1 VTSVRPERP
10 RRAIPALLFVVGAL
24 LVALLVYG
32 VLRQAPDST
41 IDDTLAAGRQIP
53 ARAFELQL
61 LEPGRDL
68 GALRAPLKRASAD
81 GRVGIS
87 ELRGVPVV
95 LNFWAS
101 WCGPCREEAPRLQR
115 AWREQARPA
124 GVLMLGLAMQ
134 DVTSDAR
141 AFVREFAVTYPNV
154 RDPTNQTARRYG
166 VTGLPETFFIS
177 AAGQIVGHVVGVI
190 SERQLTQGIAAAR
203 RGSVLGARSGG
214 DSRPTR

>member
-1 VTSVRPERP
+1 MAKGKQRGSTP
-10 RRAIPALLFVVGAL
+10 R
-24 LVALLVYG
+24 
-32 VLRQAPDST
+32 
-41 IDDTLAAGRQIP
+41 
-53 ARAFELQL
+53 
-61 LEPGRDL
+61 
-68 GALRAPLKRASAD
+68 
-81 GRVGIS
+81 
-87 ELRGVPVV
+87 
-95 LNFWAS
+95 
-101 WCGPCREEAPRLQR
+101 QR
-115 AWREQARPA
+115 AEARERREWREQARPA

-177 AAGQIVGHVVGVI
+177 ATGQIVGHVVGVI

-203 RGSVLGARSGG
+203 RGVVLGARSGG

>member
-1 VTSVRPERP
+1 MSVRPERP
-10 RRAIPALLFVVGAL
+10 GRAIPALLFVVGAL

-41 IDDTLAAGRQIP
+41 IDDALAAGRPIP
-53 ARAFELQL
+53 ARSFALEV

-68 GALRAPLKRASAD
+68 GALRARLARASVD
-81 GRVGIS
+81 GRVGIA
-87 ELRGVPVV
+87 ELRGVAVV

-115 AWREQARPA
+115 AWREQALPA

-134 DVTSDAR
+134 DVRSDAR
-141 AFVREFAVTYPNV
+141 AFIREFAVTYPNV
-154 RDPTNQTARRYG
+154 RDPTNEVARRYG

-177 AAGQIVGHVVGVI
+177 AGGQIVGHVVGVI
-190 SERQLTQGIAAAR
+190 SDRQLAQGIAAAR
-203 RGSVLGARSGG
+203 RGLVVGARSGG

>member
-1 VTSVRPERP
+1 MTSVRPERP
-10 RRAIPALLFVVGAL
+10 RLAIPVLLTVVGAL

-41 IDDTLAAGRQIP
+41 IDDTLAAGRPIP
-53 ARAFELQL
+53 ARSFALEV
-61 LEPGRDL
+61 LEPGRAL
-68 GALRAPLKRASAD
+68 GALRAPLARASAD
-81 GRVGIS
+81 GRVGIL
-87 ELRGVPVV
+87 ELRVPVV

-115 AWREQARPA
+115 AWREQGRPA

-141 AFVREFAVTYPNV
+141 AFIREFTVTYPNV
-154 RDPTNQTARRYG
+154 RDPTNDTARRYG

-190 SERQLTQGIAAAR
+190 GERQLTHGIAAAR
-203 RGSVLGARSGG
+203 RGLVLGARSGG